1 MSETNNYPPKL
12 VRDLMSVGVLTCP
25 PDTAVTELAR
35 LFLEK
40 EVEAVIVLD
49 DQGHAVG
56 TVSRDELVRAY
67 AGGDYQELTV
77 EAIMRDGVV
86 QAPPDIPLTAA
97 AQIMQDHDV
106 RALFLMHHAGGI
118 EYPAAMLTYNHF
130 LRHMAAANEEELR
143 DLGIKAEREPP
154 LVTFMRRRDEALRQ
168 QSARGARQKE

>member
-1 MSETNNYPPKL
+1 MNSTNNFPPKL

-25 PDTAVTELAR
+25 PHTAVTDLAR

-56 TVSRDELVRAY
+56 TVNRDELVRAY
-67 AGGDYQELTV
+67 AHNEYQELTV

-97 AQIMQDHDV
+97 AQIMQDYGV

-118 EYPAAMLTYNHF
+118 EYPAAMLTYSHF
-130 LRHMAAANEEELR
+130 LRHMAAGSEEELR

-154 LVTFMRRRDEALRQ
+154 LATFLRRRDEARRQ
-168 QSARGARQKE
+168 HAAGGGREEE

>member
-1 MSETNNYPPKL
+1 MSDSTNYPPKL

-25 PDTAVTELAR
+25 PDTTAIDLAR

-56 TVSRDELVRAY
+56 TVGRDELVRAY
-67 AGGDYQELTV
+67 AHADYQELTA
-77 EAIMRDGVV
+77 EAVMRDGVV

-97 AQIMQDHDV
+97 AQIMQDHGV

-118 EYPAAMLTYNHF
+118 EYPAAMLTYSHF
-130 LRHMAAANEEELR
+130 LRHMAAADEEELR

-154 LVTFMRRRDEALRQ
+154 LVTFLRRRDEARRQ
-168 QSARGARQKE
+168 HDARGARREE

>member
-1 MSETNNYPPKL
+1 MKDSSSFPPKL

-25 PDTAVTELAR
+25 PHTAVTELAR

-67 AGGDYQELTV
+67 AHGDYEELTV

-97 AQIMQDHDV
+97 AQIMQDHGV
-106 RALFLMHHAGGI
+106 RVLFLMHHAGGI
-118 EYPAAMLTYNHF
+118 EYPAAWLTYTHF
-130 LRHMAAANEEELR
+130 LRHMAAGNEEELR

-154 LVTFMRRRDEALRQ
+154 LVTFMRRRDEARRQ
-168 QSARGARQKE
+168 HAGREGRED